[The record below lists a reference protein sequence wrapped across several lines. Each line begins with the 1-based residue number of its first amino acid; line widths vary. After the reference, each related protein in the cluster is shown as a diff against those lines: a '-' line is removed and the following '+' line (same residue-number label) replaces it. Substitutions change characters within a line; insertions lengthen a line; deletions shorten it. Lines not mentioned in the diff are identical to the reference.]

1 MKMRAKRSLVLLVLL
16 LVAIPMAAD
25 PEGENCEVGATNTP
39 TYFPGYGWVCAG
51 YGLGCTECV
60 DAATNRYCIRNG
72 NNPCVPTLEPPA
84 P

>member
-1 MKMRAKRSLVLLVLL
+1 MKMRAKPSLVLLVLL

-25 PEGENCEVGATNTP
+25 PEVNCEVGAANTP
-39 TYFPGYGWVCAG
+39 TCFSGYGWVCAG
-51 YGLGCTECV
+51 YGLGCTRCV
-60 DAATNRYCIRNG
+60 DAATNRSCIRNG